1 MESIP
6 RAETVT
12 IDLTIDDSPARE
24 KSELHKTSA
33 DLVRSEADI
42 QMKFRTPDQSDCIAI
57 EEPAFVPSPRH
68 RRRSVTF
75 ASPIEYVL
83 DKRVKSKTQV
93 SSSRLVP
100 SSFLA
105 RTRGQYETSFP
116 PISTTHWQSRRPPS
130 PSDSNTLP
138 PLRIT
143 TGAVNMRRESPD
155 RVTPRVTLQKSKLLQ
170 GDHCSY
176 GILRQ

>member
-24 KSELHKTSA
+24 KSELHKASG

-42 QMKFRTPDQSDCIAI
+42 QTKFRAPDPSDCIAV

-83 DKRVKSKTQV
+83 DKGVKSKTQV
-93 SSSRLVP
+93 SSSRLVA

-105 RTRGQYETSFP
+105 RTRGQYLLP
-116 PISTTHWQSRRPPS
+116 PYSRRTKPS
-130 PSDSNTLP
+130 TSITLQQQYP
-138 PLRIT
+138 FSPQDNDRSCEHETRIT
-143 TGAVNMRRESPD
+143 
-155 RVTPRVTLQKSKLLQ
+155 
-170 GDHCSY
+170 
-176 GILRQ
+176 